1 MENGRYTNTLTEIS
15 GTIIHIKEIGVPMG
29 LGRKHIA
36 EGFQLANG
44 SVVIETERDE
54 NGYYIGGTGIDGMFL
69 RTNERYEPCFDCDNF
84 INAFRLMNQWVITFT
99 PDEQALIAQYALN
112 TKTNLMD
119 DLQEILKIRVPAS
132 FHTLVQSTLEK
143 LTLIPDEECRR
154 LMADIYA
161 VYRQRNLRSL
171 MHDDV

>member
-1 MENGRYTNTLTEIS
+1 
-15 GTIIHIKEIGVPMG
+15 
-29 LGRKHIA
+29 
-36 EGFQLANG
+36 
-44 SVVIETERDE
+44 
-54 NGYYIGGTGIDGMFL
+54 
-69 RTNERYEPCFDCDNF
+69 
-84 INAFRLMNQWVITFT
+84 MNQWVITFT

-112 TKTNLMD
+112 TKANLMD